1 MSASDFYSKFNPSTQ
16 DHVDWFSRMNDVAN
30 DMGKYNL
37 VAEVN
42 NNPLGLVFE
51 ESKVF
56 EWAQIHCILGLKY
69 AKAVLAKTAYV
80 PA

>member
-1 MSASDFYSKFNPSTQ
+1 MSASDFYSKFNPGTRE
-16 DHVDWFSRMNDVAN
+16 HVDWFSRMNDVAN

-37 VAEVN
+37 IAEVN
-42 NNPLGLVFE
+42 NNPMGLVFDE
-51 ESKVF
+51 TKVF

-69 AKAVLAKTAYV
+69 AKAVLGKTAYV